1 MKSLFL
7 AALLCAHACMASA
20 EAELPD
26 PVARLLADV
35 HPGYAISAH
44 DGWGDDAQGQFA
56 MVLSRDGDNI
66 LCIAEKKAEDA
77 AYSLTVDNTDA
88 VYDGGVLP
96 SLLVDTGGD
105 SLFYTYPQEDG
116 DELHLHAVKEDGRW
130 GAVDTILYRKD
141 GEAYESISARFSGEV
156 LEYEQCAEDENGNLL
171 SRCRY
176 APVYL
181 HAECRAAFAD
191 SLTLRQFDIDAF
203 DADPTDG
210 LYLLTKNPA
219 FMQGKGSPGDTL
231 EDLDISDTHLA
242 ELYENAQGDRYL
254 CVSDWDGESLEPVQ
268 VLGRSAGAYLDTY
281 HAGSGEVLIT
291 DGTMTYSILR
301 ADTRKW
307 YLTGTS
313 HDGVRR
319 IGPDY
324 AAPEG
329 MAAPGRND
337 GYIYGDSPWGD
348 FLPGRINL
356 PTSFEEAYAQ
366 LDQSAYAMVN
376 NPDPADRLHLRGAP
390 DKGAYS
396 YGKFYN
402 RTPVRV
408 LRRGETW
415 SKVQIGT
422 ESKCFTGH
430 MMTKYLAFG
439 EKEKAAVSCAFPQK
453 HLKEEYGPQGA
464 PMLAAPSRNAESLG
478 MFAYKQDDFII
489 GVSGDEW
496 YVVLRADGTVGYVLQ
511 SAFWEGN
518 G

>member
-20 EAELPD
+20 EAALPD

-105 SLFYTYPQEDG
+105 SLWYTYVDREDDSSVHYNAFKTNG
-116 DELHLHAVKEDGRW
+116 QWGSVSMLAYWPKEDGMT
-130 GAVDTILYRKD
+130 GMMSGVSEGKLF
-141 GEAYESISARFSGEV
+141 YEETD
-156 LEYEQCAEDENGNLL
+156 EDENENV
-171 SRCRY
+171 RARRTY
-176 APVYL
+176 APVW
-181 HAECRAAFAD
+181 ATPAFSQ
-191 SLTLRQFDIDAF
+191 SLELAHFNIHTF
-203 DADPTDG
+203 DADPRDG
-210 LYLLTKNPA
+210 LYPLTKNPA

-313 HDGVRR
+313 HDGVSR

-366 LDQSAYAMVN
+366 LDQSAYAMVS

-422 ESKCFTGH
+422 EGKCFTGH

>member
-1 MKSLFL
+1 MKSFFL

-20 EAELPD
+20 EAALPG

-56 MVLSRDGDNI
+56 VILKKGEDNI
-66 LCIAEKKAEDA
+66 LCIAEKDAEDA

-96 SLLVDTGGD
+96 SLLIDTGGD
-105 SLFYTYPQEDG
+105 SLWYTYVDTEEDSSVHYNAFKTNG
-116 DELHLHAVKEDGRW
+116 QWGSVSVLAYWPKEDGMT
-130 GAVDTILYRKD
+130 GMMSGVSEGKLF
-141 GEAYESISARFSGEV
+141 YEETD
-156 LEYEQCAEDENGNLL
+156 EDENENV
-171 SRCRY
+171 RARRTY
-176 APVYL
+176 APVW
-181 HAECRAAFAD
+181 ATPAFSQ
-191 SLTLRQFDIDAF
+191 SLELDHFNIHTF
-203 DADPTDG
+203 DADPRDG
-210 LYLLTKNPA
+210 LYPLTKNSA

-254 CVSDWDGESLEPVQ
+254 CVSDWDGESLVPVQ

-337 GYIYGDSPWGD
+337 SYIYGDSPWGD

-390 DKGAYS
+390 EKGAYS

-422 ESKCFTGH
+422 EGKCFTGH
-430 MMTKYLAFG
+430 MMTKYLAFS